1 MEFLHL
7 TSEEEIA
14 SSFPLMHELRTELTH
29 SKYLE
34 LLQEMTV
41 QGYELWALNDG
52 EDMKALAGI
61 AFRTNLYYGRYLWV
75 FDLVTKPSERSGG
88 YGAALLK
95 YIEELAIQRGCDVVA
110 LSSGLER
117 IDAHRFYEE
126 KMGYE
131 KVSFV
136 FKKELRD

>member
-1 MEFLHL
+1 
-7 TSEEEIA
+7 
-14 SSFPLMHELRTELTH
+14 MHELRTQLTPWQ
-29 SKYLE
+29 YLE
-34 LLQEMTV
+34 LLQEMTA

-52 EDMKALAGI
+52 GDIKALAGI
-61 AFRTNLYYGRYLWV
+61 AFRTNLYFGRYLWV
-75 FDLVTKPSERSGG
+75 FDLVTKSSERSVGH
-88 YGAALLK
+88 GASLLS
-95 YIEELAIQRGCDVVA
+95 YIEELAVQRGCDVVA

-117 IDAHRFYEE
+117 IDAHRFYEA